1 MGERGASGSVSP
13 PAPSLGAHVE
23 ALIAGHL
30 ARALRDVS
38 LDASP
43 DVVDTAVECIL
54 ADVLEDGVPRTPA
67 EARERWE
74 PMLMDVGVALDDE
87 GPDDADDESDDGARA
102 GAHAALL
109 AAVADAVRA
118 GDEAKD
124 AEDDLLAPGECEM
137 CEREAPLT
145 RHHLFP
151 KSEWKRFERRRPPGC
166 EERDLTECAMVC
178 RPCHSAVHAFAS
190 ERELGERFNTIEA
203 LLEQEPVAK
212 FAAYQSKQRVFRKG
226 GRDNRL
232 KLAR

>member
-1 MGERGASGSVSP
+1 MGADAAGRRRRPGRRGS
-13 PAPSLGAHVE
+13 
-23 ALIAGHL
+23 
-30 ARALRDVS
+30 RR
-38 LDASP
+38 
-43 DVVDTAVECIL
+43 
-54 ADVLEDGVPRTPA
+54 RRR
-67 EARERWE
+67 RERRRR
-74 PMLMDVGVALDDE
+74 AR
-87 GPDDADDESDDGARA
+87 GP
-102 GAHAALL
+102 HAALL

-166 EERDLTECAMVC
+166 EERDLRECAMVC

>member
-43 DVVDTAVECIL
+43 DVVDTAVERIL

-87 GPDDADDESDDGARA
+87 GPGDADDESDDGARA

-109 AAVADAVRA
+109 AAVADALRA
-118 GDEAKD
+118 GDGRRMPRTP
-124 AEDDLLAPGECEM
+124 PGAGGETEP
-137 CEREAPLT
+137 EAPLT

-151 KSEWKRFERRRPPGC
+151 NSEWKRFERRRPPGC
-166 EERDLTECAMVC
+166 EERDLRECAMVC

-190 ERELGERFNTIEA
+190 ERDLGERFNTIEA